1 MKRIFSI
8 LQAFIILAAIGTA
21 DASAK
26 SGDLFIYP
34 VPPDTMQTLQPRCDY
49 IITRFWDRC
58 NFGTAFDKYPEK
70 LNAAFGDWVAIMPH
84 ASADSV
90 HVAIDRLLK
99 RFEKKGPETLALATL
114 AENWL
119 YSDTAEF
126 TSDEVYLPFA
136 KAAASHK
143 KIGKADRAR
152 FESQARIIESS
163 GVGARVPAIPFVK
176 ADGSKGTLDDVRA
189 GSVLLFFNDPDCL
202 DCTMAR
208 IRLSADPNTAQL
220 IERGELS
227 VVSIYPGETDD
238 EGWEKAKA
246 ATHPLWVTVAMP
258 DAHEYF
264 DLRSTPLFVFLNARH
279 KVLATGL
286 DIDHLLNAFLVSNQT
301 TLKQKANEQPAQ

>member
-84 ASADSV
+84 TSADSV

-99 RFEKKGPETLALATL
+99 RFEKKGPETLALATM

-238 EGWEKAKA
+238 EGWEKAKGG
-246 ATHPLWVTVAMP
+246 THPLWVTVAMP

-264 DLRSTPLFVFLNARH
+264 DLRATPLFVFLNARH

-286 DIDHLLNAFLVSNQT
+286 DIDHLLNAFLVSNQA
-301 TLKQKANEQPAQ
+301 TLQQKANEQPAQ

>member
-8 LQAFIILAAIGTA
+8 LLTIIGLMSASAP

-34 VPPDTMQTLQPRCDY
+34 VPPDSMQMLQSRCDY
-49 IITRFWDRC
+49 IVTRFWDRC
-58 NFGTAFDKYPEK
+58 NFGTAFDKYPEQ

-99 RFEKKGPETLALATL
+99 RFEKKGPETLALATM

-119 YSDTAEF
+119 YSDTADY
-126 TSDEVYLPFA
+126 TSEEAYLPFA
-136 KAAASHK
+136 KAAATHK

-163 GVGARVPAIPFVK
+163 SVGARVPAIPFTR
-176 ADGSKGTLDDVRA
+176 ADGSKGTLDDVRS

-238 EGWEKAKA
+238 DNWEKAKA
-246 ATHPLWVTVAMP
+246 STHPSWVTVAMP
-258 DAHEYF
+258 EAYDYF
-264 DLRSTPLFVFLNARH
+264 DLRSTPLFVFLNSRH
-279 KVLATGL
+279 KVLASGL
-286 DIDHLLNAFLVSNQT
+286 DIDHLLNAFMVSNQA
-301 TLKQKANEQPAQ
+301 TLQKKANEQPAE